1 MIGRGRRSSW
11 FSFKL
16 RCRCRASQ
24 SDETI
29 GHLGDVPRAFICC
42 RVFVYQN
49 RYAALAARILSDPL
63 TPTLICELA
72 VGCELDLN
80 INPDRLNDF
89 SAFIDAGF
97 IGWNRWQKMVV
108 HWQHCH
114 PTDDAS
120 EDRNIGAVVLAPGCG
135 PRDIL
140 RLQGASVLA
149 TGP

>member
-1 MIGRGRRSSW
+1 MGEAGGPAGFYSSCVASESRGCATCIYLLSR
-11 FSFKL
+11 
-16 RCRCRASQ
+16 
-24 SDETI
+24 
-29 GHLGDVPRAFICC
+29 ICLPKPILT
-42 RVFVYQN
+42 N
-49 RYAALAARILSDPL
+49 AALAARILSDPL

-89 SAFIDAGF
+89 PAFIDAGF
-97 IGWNRWQKMVV
+97 IGRNRWQKMVV